1 MSRDFY
7 AHYLNNHLIPGTL
20 FKSTRDF
27 LLVEKNGTSMIV
39 TFSSQLALRYPLSLK
54 ANLNF
59 YLISIYGLIYAQI
72 KLPIYNPS
80 RS

>member
-1 MSRDFY
+1 M
-7 AHYLNNHLIPGTL
+7 LITL
-20 FKSTRDF
+20 IKNKSPVLLQKVLGIF
-27 LLVEKNGTSMIV
+27 LLDEKHGTSMIIS
-39 TFSSQLALRYPLSLK
+39 FSSQLALRYPLLLK